1 MKKLL
6 ERYMPKLLSWLSL
19 SDGVID
25 FCALHYT
32 FIKYPE
38 LLSKVII
45 SWYNSKNKSKDVM

>member
-1 MKKLL
+1 
-6 ERYMPKLLSWLSL
+6 MPKLLSWLSL